1 MKILIVGSKGFIG
14 SHLFDYLSDQD
25 NYEIWGCDVVTDYTA
40 KNYFLIDSTN
50 ADFEEPFQQ
59 HEFDV
64 CVNCSGAASVPDSL
78 IHPLRD
84 FYLNTVYVFQLLET
98 IKKFSAKCKFLNISS
113 AAVYGNPKVLPVTET
128 AALQPL
134 SPYGYHKSQAEN
146 ICEEFYRF
154 YHLKTCSLRIFSAYG
169 NGLKKQLFWDI
180 ALKSVSTNHLI
191 LFGTGKESRDFIHI
205 HDITRAIELLIEKA
219 DFNGSVYN
227 VANGVEITI
236 DMAARKLLDLLSW
249 KGKLQFDGHER
260 TGDPRNWRADI
271 SKIVALGYKQRIDIH
286 SGLKSYSDWLRE
298 EKLV

>member
-14 SHLFDYLSDQD
+14 SHLFDYLSGKD

-50 ADFEEPFQQ
+50 ADFDEPFQQ

-84 FYLNTVYVFQLLET
+84 FHLNTVLVFKILET
-98 IKKFSAKCKFLNISS
+98 IKKLSSKCKFINISS
-113 AAVYGNPKVLPVTET
+113 AAVYGNPKVLPVAET
-128 AALQPL
+128 AARQPL
-134 SPYGYHKSQAEN
+134 SPYGYHKRQAED

-154 YHLKTCSLRIFSAYG
+154 YNLQTCSLRIFSAYG

-180 ALKSVSTNHLI
+180 ALKSVSTSHLI
-191 LFGTGKESRDFIHI
+191 LFGTGNESRDFIHI
-205 HDITRAIELLIEKA
+205 HDITRAIELLIKKA

-227 VANGVEITI
+227 VANGVEININT
-236 DMAARKLLDLLSW
+236 AAKKLLNLLSW
-249 KGKLQFDGHER
+249 KGKLEFDGQQR
-260 TGDPRNWRADI
+260 TGDPRNWCADI
-271 SKIVALGYKQRIDIH
+271 SKIIELGYKQKINID
-286 SGLKSYSDWLRE
+286 SGLKSYVNWLRE

>member
-25 NYEIWGCDVVTDYTA
+25 NYEIWGCDVVTDYTE
-40 KNYFLIDSTN
+40 KNYFLIDATN
-50 ADFEEPFQQ
+50 ANFEEPFLQ
-59 HEFDV
+59 HDFDV

-134 SPYGYHKSQAEN
+134 SPYGYHKRQAEN
-146 ICEEFYRF
+146 ICEEFYKF

-180 ALKSVSTNHLI
+180 AAKAKFTDHLE
-191 LFGTGKESRDFIHI
+191 LFGTGNESRDFIHI
-205 HDITRAIELLIEKA
+205 NDITRAIELLIEKA
-219 DFNGSVYN
+219 DFNGSIYN

-249 KGKLQFDGHER
+249 KGKLEFDGQQR

-271 SKIVALGYKQRIDIH
+271 SKIVALGYKQRIDID